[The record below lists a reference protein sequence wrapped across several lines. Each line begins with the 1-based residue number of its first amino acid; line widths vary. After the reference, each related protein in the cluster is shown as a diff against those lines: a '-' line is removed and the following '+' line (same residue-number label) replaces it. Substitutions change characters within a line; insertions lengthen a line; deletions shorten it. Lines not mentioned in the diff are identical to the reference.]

1 MWHKGYNLWGIETP
15 FRVCSVFL
23 PAAAEVNPAIF
34 QRPHLQIEKPPD
46 LLCFFPLCRRLL
58 LVFPVVPWKPPAI
71 LPVGTS
77 SSRQL
82 QLAC

>member
-1 MWHKGYNLWGIETP
+1 MLDFSSPLAKP
-15 FRVCSVFL
+15 FLFWEQVIALSRVCSVFL

-58 LVFPVVPWKPPAI
+58 LVFLEVA
-71 LPVGTS
+71 
-77 SSRQL
+77 
-82 QLAC
+82 